1 MSSGSLTRAIRVPIR
16 GLALLASLSVPL
28 ALVGLRG
35 HGQEA
40 LPKERPAIVD
50 IQPAAAPKV
59 EGLVTLF
66 SGKQEEVA
74 ANWRKNFGTQDA
86 AWKVRDGAMQS
97 GGGDI
102 VSKQDF
108 TDFQLHIEFK
118 IPYEPGSKD
127 QGRGN
132 SGVGLQSHY
141 EIQVL
146 NSYGYARPGKGDCG
160 AVYSQYAPLVNASR
174 PPENWQTYDITF
186 RAPRFGD
193 DGKISEKARVT
204 VVQNGVT
211 VQNNQEINGPTGI
224 QGDRP
229 IDKPGPIYL
238 QDHGHAVQFR
248 NIWVLPLPAK
258 GSDRYESRQAE

>member
-1 MSSGSLTRAIRVPIR
+1 MGTFAPPSRPGRLR
-16 GLALLASLSVPL
+16 GLA
-28 ALVGLRG
+28 ALVCLSLPLGLACLRS

-40 LPKERPAIVD
+40 LPKERPAVTET
-50 IQPAAAPKV
+50 QPAPVPKV
-59 EGLVTLF
+59 DGLVVLF
-66 SGKQEEVA
+66 SGKPEEVA
-74 ANWRKNFGTQDA
+74 ANWRKNMSTQDA
-86 AWKVRDGAMQS
+86 VWKVKDGALQS

-108 TDFQLHIEFK
+108 TDFQLHVEFK
-118 IPYEPGSKD
+118 IPFEPGSKD

-146 NSYGYARPGKGDCG
+146 NSYGYAVPGKGDCG

-186 RAPRFGD
+186 RAPRFGA
-193 DGKISEKARVT
+193 DGKLSEKARVS
-204 VVQNGVT
+204 VIQNGIT

-224 QGDRP
+224 GGDRP
-229 IDKPGPIYL
+229 LDKPGPIYL

-248 NIWVLPLPAK
+248 NVWVLPLPAA
-258 GSDRYESRQAE
+258 GSDHYESRQAQ

>member
-1 MSSGSLTRAIRVPIR
+1 MKSGLTR
-16 GLALLASLSVPL
+16 GLALLACAVAPL
-28 ALVGLRG
+28 TLVALRG
-35 HGQEA
+35 GTQEA
-40 LPKERPAIVD
+40 LPKERPAVAD
-50 IQPAAAPKV
+50 IQPVPPPKID
-59 EGLVTLF
+59 GLVVLF
-66 SGKQEEVA
+66 SGKQEEIA
-74 ANWRKNFGTQDA
+74 ANWRKNMSAQDA
-86 AWKVRDGAMQS
+86 AWKVVDGVMQS

-108 TDFQLHIEFK
+108 TDFQLHVEFK
-118 IPYEPGSKD
+118 VPFEPGSKD

-132 SGVGLQSHY
+132 SGVGLQAHY

-160 AVYSQYAPLVNASR
+160 AVYSQYAPLVNACR

-193 DGKISEKARVT
+193 DGKLSEKARVT
-204 VVQNGVT
+204 VVQNGIT

-224 QGDRP
+224 AGDRP
-229 IDKPGPIYL
+229 VDKPGPIYL

-248 NIWVLPLPAK
+248 NVWVLPLPAK
-258 GSDRYESRQAE
+258 GSDHYESRQTD

>member
-1 MSSGSLTRAIRVPIR
+1 LSIEYTSKFLTAGRMVAVIACIAI
-16 GLALLASLSVPL
+16 PL
-28 ALVGLRG
+28 ATIALKGIT
-35 HGQEA
+35 QEA
-40 LPKERPAIVD
+40 FPKTEPVVVDAPPAPV
-50 IQPAAAPKV
+50 PKID
-59 EGLVTLF
+59 GLVVLF
-66 SGKQEEVA
+66 SGKQEEIA

-86 AWKVRDGAMQS
+86 AWKTKDGNMLS

-102 VSKQDF
+102 VSKQEF
-108 TDFQLHIEFK
+108 TDFQLHVEFK
-118 IPYEPGSKD
+118 VPYEPGSTG

-146 NSYGYARPGKGDCG
+146 NSYGYTKPGKGDCG
-160 AVYSQYAPLVNASR
+160 AVYSQYAPLVNACR
-174 PPENWQTYDITF
+174 PPNNWQTYDITF
-186 RAPRFGD
+186 KAPRFGE
-193 DGKISEKARVT
+193 DGKMTEKARVT
-204 VVQNGVT
+204 VIQNGIT

-224 QGDRP
+224 GGDRP

-258 GSDRYESRQAE
+258 GSDKYESGN

>member
-1 MSSGSLTRAIRVPIR
+1 MWTIFRLAKPKLPLSLIAVGCI
-16 GLALLASLSVPL
+16 GLPLLMT
-28 ALVGLRG
+28 GIRG

-40 LPKERPAIVD
+40 LPKERMVEPALSPMPV
-50 IQPAAAPKV
+50 PKIP
-59 EGLVTLF
+59 GLVVLF
-66 SGKQEEVA
+66 SGKPEEVA

-86 AWKVRDGAMQS
+86 AWKVQDHAMQS

-108 TDFQLHIEFK
+108 TDFQLHVEFK
-118 IPYEPGSKD
+118 IPFEPGSKD

-132 SGVGLQSHY
+132 SGIGLQSHY

-160 AVYSQYAPLVNASR
+160 AVYSQYAPLLNACK

-186 RAPRFGD
+186 RAPRFGE

-204 VVQNGVT
+204 VIQNGIT
-211 VQNNQEINGPTGI
+211 VQDNQEINGPTGI

-229 IDKPGPIYL
+229 LDKPGPIYL

-258 GSDRYESRQAE
+258 GSDRYESQQAE

>member
-1 MSSGSLTRAIRVPIR
+1 MWTELRAKKPLLSRSLAVIGCIGLPLLLCGMR
-16 GLALLASLSVPL
+16 G
-28 ALVGLRG
+28 G
-35 HGQEA
+35 GQEA
-40 LPKERPAIVD
+40 LPKERMVGAPVPPA
-50 IQPAAAPKV
+50 PGPKIDGMV
-59 EGLVTLF
+59 VLF

-86 AWKVRDGAMQS
+86 AWKVEDQTLQS

-108 TDFQLHIEFK
+108 LDFQLHIEFK

-146 NSYGYARPGKGDCG
+146 NSYGYSRPGKGDCG
-160 AVYSQYAPLVNASR
+160 AVYSQYAPLVNACR

-186 RAPRFGD
+186 RAPRFGE
-193 DGKISEKARVT
+193 DGKLTEKARVT
-204 VVQNGVT
+204 VVQNGIT

-229 IDKPGPIYL
+229 LDKPGPIYL
-238 QDHGHAVQFR
+238 QDHGHKVQFR

-258 GSDRYESRQAE
+258 GSDRYESTQGA

>member
-1 MSSGSLTRAIRVPIR
+1 MPTGPHARIFGRPRS
-16 GLALLASLSVPL
+16 LALLAILAVPL
-28 ALVGLRG
+28 VVAGLRG
-35 HGQEA
+35 RSQEG
-40 LPKERPAIVD
+40 LPKEKPAVTD
-50 IQPAAAPKV
+50 YQPVPAPKV
-59 EGLVTLF
+59 DGLVALF
-66 SGKQEEVA
+66 SGKPEEVA
-74 ANWRKNFGTQDA
+74 ANWRKPGGTQDA
-86 AWKVRDGAMQS
+86 TWSVRDGAMQS

-108 TDFQLHIEFK
+108 SDFQLHVEFK
-118 IPYEPGSKD
+118 TPFEPGSKE

-160 AVYSQYAPLVNASR
+160 AVYNQAAPLVNACR
-174 PPENWQTYDITF
+174 PPDNWQTYDITF

-193 DGKISEKARVT
+193 DGKISEKPRVT
-204 VVQNGVT
+204 VIQNGIT
-211 VQNNQEINGPTGI
+211 VQNNVEINGPTGI
-224 QGDRP
+224 GGDRP

-248 NIWVLPLPAK
+248 NIWVLPLPAT
-258 GSDRYESRQAE
+258 GSDKYESRPAE

>member
-1 MSSGSLTRAIRVPIR
+1 MSTELPAARSGRIR
-16 GLALLASLSVPL
+16 GLILLAALALPL
-28 ALVGLRG
+28 AIVGIRS

-40 LPKERPAIVD
+40 LPKE
-50 IQPAAAPKV
+50 QPAVVDYQPAPPPKV
-59 EGLVTLF
+59 DGLVVLF
-66 SGKQEEVA
+66 SGKPEEVA
-74 ANWRKNFGTQDA
+74 ANWRKNMSAQDA
-86 AWKVRDGAMQS
+86 AWRVADGAMQS

-108 TDFQLHIEFK
+108 SDFQLHVEFK
-118 IPYEPGSKD
+118 VPYEPGSKD

-146 NSYGYARPGKGDCG
+146 NSYGYAVPGKGDCG
-160 AVYSQYAPLVNASR
+160 AIYSQYAPLVNACR
-174 PPENWQTYDITF
+174 PPGNWQTYDITF

-193 DGKISEKARVT
+193 DGKISEKARAT
-204 VVQNGVT
+204 VVQNGIT

-224 QGDRP
+224 GGDRP
-229 IDKPGPIYL
+229 LDKPGPIYL
-238 QDHGHAVQFR
+238 QDHSHAVQFR

-258 GSDRYESRQAE
+258 GSDHYESRQAQ

>member
-1 MSSGSLTRAIRVPIR
+1 MRTTLKSVLGKSPWRRAVLGSIALSILFVGVR
-16 GLALLASLSVPL
+16 GDS
-28 ALVGLRG
+28 
-35 HGQEA
+35 QEA
-40 LPKERPAIVD
+40 LPKERPEVVD
-50 IQPAAAPKV
+50 YQPAPVPKV
-59 EGLVTLF
+59 EGLVVLF
-66 SGKQEEVA
+66 SGKAEEVT
-74 ANWRKNFGTQDA
+74 ANWRKNMTAQDA
-86 AWKVRDGAMQS
+86 AWKVKDGSLMS

-108 TDFQLHIEFK
+108 TDFQLHVEFK
-118 IPYEPGSKD
+118 IPFEPGSKD

-160 AVYSQYAPLVNASR
+160 AVYSQFAPLVNAAR

-186 RAPRFGD
+186 RAPRFGED
-193 DGKISEKARVT
+193 AKLTEKARVT
-204 VVQNGVT
+204 VVHNGIT

-224 QGDRP
+224 GGDRP
-229 IDKPGPIYL
+229 LDKPGPIYL

-248 NIWVLPLPAK
+248 NIWVLPLPDK
-258 GSDRYESRQAE
+258 GSDKYESRPAG